1 MSECIQFKPEIQEAL
16 DSKAEKEM
24 LLADYER
31 EKVLAGLKRD
41 IENEVSNGVTGA
53 RDRDS
58 TTLLVCTSAIVAA
71 IDRFTEAFYN
81 TQ

>member
-24 LLADYER
+24 LLADFER

-41 IENEVSNGVTGA
+41 IENEVQCGVTGA
-53 RDRDS
+53 RSKDE
-58 TTLLVCTSAIVAA
+58 TVLLVCTASIVAA